1 MTFMKRL
8 SCAIVD
14 ARVEAQAEG
23 KTIDELLRR
32 TSRGT
37 PACLRRRH
45 LGPPGRLRFDE
56 EASMP
61 QKKHLASVSDKEQ
74 RMYEHIKESELQ
86 QGRPTKRAKAIAA
99 ATVVKHHNAKRQAK
113 TK

>member
-1 MTFMKRL
+1 
-8 SCAIVD
+8 
-14 ARVEAQAEG
+14 
-23 KTIDELLRR
+23 
-32 TSRGT
+32 
-37 PACLRRRH
+37 
-45 LGPPGRLRFDE
+45 
-56 EASMP
+56 MP

-113 TK
+113 SK